1 MAAILY
7 CPNHNCQAP
16 NPENYNCCQKCGT
29 LLLKRY
35 LWAIEQQPTTRK
47 PGDIVG
53 DRYLFKQQQIWLDT
67 KPGSFSETPLDVP
80 PEILPYLK
88 LVPYQLHIPHP
99 YDWLEA
105 SPGIPKPIL
114 LLENIPLNPKSLE
127 LGQAS
132 DPLAPSLTQIWP
144 QASALRQLNW
154 LWQIAQLWQPFSL
167 QGVADSLLDPSLLRV
182 EGQLIRILELRS
194 AKSPPKLQQLGQ
206 LWLQWANSA
215 QPEIASFL
223 QQLSQQLAKGEIKG
237 SEQLVILLDQGLK
250 QVAAAQSIEFQVATL
265 TDTGPSRRRNE
276 DACYPVSGTQE
287 RLTFSPTSPNSAFP
301 LAIVCDGIGG
311 HEGGNVASNLAIE
324 TVQQRVQQLRY
335 PQVNPNIW
343 QAELEQAVCDANDRI
358 SQRND
363 EERRHERQRMGTTL
377 VMALAQGHEM
387 YITHVGDS
395 RVYWITANGCHQV
408 TLDDDVAAREVR
420 LGYAFYR
427 DAVQHPGAGSLVQA
441 LGMSDS
447 DLLHPTVQ
455 RFILDSEGVFLLCS
469 DGLSDGDRVEEYWES
484 EILPIFRGE
493 IDVAAAAQRL
503 VQIAN
508 TQNGHD
514 NVTVGLLHYRLLS
527 PLGGAPVPTLS
538 QTAVF
543 SQPSGVSSRSSLKTQ
558 LLPQP
563 KSEKGLLSLLLG
575 IIVLLALGLPV
586 AYFTGVLGPLLAIG
600 RNFTRTA
607 QTSPPPPA
615 SPSVLAT
622 PQASPEPVAVLEARS
637 LIQISD
643 NLTENEVGE
652 PDPIFLLAGVQAP
665 ETGVSLGEIPANSRL
680 QVQGK
685 QVSQDTEIWLRLKVC
700 SVPQEQTPTPT
711 AVTPSPTTSPSAN
724 PFVSSGQ
731 VGWVRETDLLPRA
744 IVQPPAEN
752 ACL

>member
-1 MAAILY
+1 MAATLY
-7 CPNHNCQAP
+7 CPNYNCQAP
-16 NPENYNCCQKCGT
+16 NPENHKYCEKCRT
-29 LLLKRY
+29 LLPKRY

-80 PEILPYLK
+80 PEVLPYLK

-114 LLENIPLNPKSLE
+114 LLENIPLNLKSLE

-132 DPLAPSLTQIWP
+132 DPLAPSLTQMWP

-167 QGVADSLLDPSLLRV
+167 EGVADSLLDPSLLRV
-182 EGQLIRILELRS
+182 EGQLIRILELRP
-194 AKSPPKLQQLGQ
+194 AKSNPKLQQLGQ

-237 SEQLVILLDQGLK
+237 PEQLVILLDQGLK
-250 QVAAAQSIEFQVATL
+250 QVAAAQSIEFQMATL

-276 DACYPVSGTQE
+276 DACYPISGTQE
-287 RLTFSPTSPNSAFP
+287 RLTFSPTSPDTAFP
-301 LAIVCDGIGG
+301 LVIVCDGIGG

-324 TVQQRVQQLRY
+324 TVQQRIQQLRY

-343 QAELEQAVCDANDRI
+343 QAELEQAVCDANDSI

-363 EERRHERQRMGTTL
+363 EEKRHERQRMGTTL

-441 LGMSDS
+441 LGMSES

-493 IDVAAAAQRL
+493 INVAAAAQRL
-503 VQIAN
+503 VEIAN

-527 PLGGAPVPTLS
+527 PVGGAPVPTLS

-543 SQPSGVSSRSSLKTQ
+543 SQPPGVSSRSGLKTQ
-558 LLPQP
+558 LLPSP

-575 IIVLLALGLPV
+575 IIVLLGLGLPV
-586 AYFTGVLGPLLAIG
+586 AYFTGLLGPLLAIG

-607 QTSPPPPA
+607 QTSPPPSA
-615 SPSVLAT
+615 SPSVLTT
-622 PQASPEPVAVLEARS
+622 PQASPEPVAVLEPRS

-643 NLTENEVGE
+643 TLNENEVGE
-652 PDPIFLLAGVQAP
+652 PNPLFLLAGVQAP
-665 ETGVSLGEIPANSRL
+665 ENGVSLGEIPANSLL

-711 AVTPSPTTSPSAN
+711 AVTPSPTTPPSAS
-724 PFVSSGQ
+724 PFVSSGR